1 PTKRSDSMAKRKRLS
16 STTEPPRHQVHSRP
30 TGDAQGGTLPSLDV
44 SGAAEGEL
52 YGGRW
57 RTDHSYRTDIDTI
70 ACLAQSRVCMVVVR
84 IFAQRGDRSQLGWRA
99 RVRPWASGK
108 LSNDF
113 MVLHGDVLLVDD
125 VKRLGH

>member
-1 PTKRSDSMAKRKRLS
+1 ASAAHH
-16 STTEPPRHQVHSRP
+16 PRHTPPVDSNFPLRP
-30 TGDAQGGTLPSLDV
+30 QPPTAQKPSKP
-44 SGAAEGEL
+44 SKTSPL
-52 YGGRW
+52 YGRRW

-84 IFAQRGDRSQLGWRA
+84 NFAQRGDRSQLGWRA